1 MNLSAPQLLTWI
13 IAVIIG
19 LLGILIQIDVM
30 SVPALENLV
39 RPFWLVSTGFVILA
53 VSNLFRRL

>member
-13 IAVIIG
+13 VAVIIG

-30 SVPALENLV
+30 SVPALENLI

-53 VSNLFRRL
+53 ISNLFRSL

>member
-1 MNLSAPQLLTWI
+1 MNLSAPQLITWI
-13 IAVIIG
+13 IGVLIG
-19 LLGILIQIDVM
+19 LLGIFIQIDVM

-39 RPFWLVSTGFVILA
+39 RPFWLVATGFVILA

>member
-1 MNLSAPQLLTWI
+1 MNLSAPQLITWVI
-13 IAVIIG
+13 GVIIG
-19 LLGILIQIDVM
+19 LLGILIHIDVM

-53 VSNLFRRL
+53 VSTVLRRL

>member
-13 IAVIIG
+13 VGVIIG

-30 SVPALENLV
+30 SIPALEDLI

-53 VSNLFRRL
+53 VSNLFRSL

>member
-13 IAVIIG
+13 VGVIIG

-30 SVPALENLV
+30 SIPALEDIV

-53 VSNLFRRL
+53 ISNLFRSL

>member
-13 IAVIIG
+13 LGVIIG
-19 LLGILIQIDVM
+19 LLGILIHLDVM
-30 SVPALENLV
+30 SVPSLQELV

-53 VSNLFRRL
+53 VSNIFKGL